1 MADCDG
7 LATLATGENNMEKR
21 QLGATGQELSV
32 IGFGGIAVMNEEPEE
47 AARLVAQ
54 AISRGIT
61 YFDVAPG
68 YGNAEERL
76 GPALKPY
83 RDKVFLAGKTGERLA
98 HEAEAELH
106 RTLER
111 LQTDHLD
118 VYQFH
123 GVPSLEEAD
132 KILGPGGA
140 LETFVAA
147 RDQGLIRH
155 IGFSA
160 HSQEAAVR
168 LLDAFPFDS
177 MLLPINTACWSVGGF
192 GPEAVEKAVEK
203 GTGILALKSLAKRPV
218 AEGEVKRWPKC
229 WYVPVDT
236 VPEAMECLAFTLGQ
250 PVTAALPPGHADLV
264 WLACDALD
272 ALTDRAADT
281 VHEMPKD
288 AAPIFNSGGR
298 A

>member
-1 MADCDG
+1 
-7 LATLATGENNMEKR
+7 MEKR
-21 QLGATGQELSV
+21 SLGSTGRELSV

-47 AARLVAQ
+47 AARLVTQ
-54 AISRGIT
+54 AIGRGIT
-61 YFDVAPG
+61 YFDVAPS

-83 RDKVFLAGKTGERLA
+83 RDQVFLAGKTGQRQA
-98 HEAEAELH
+98 GEAEAELH

-123 GVPSLEEAD
+123 GVSSLEEAE
-132 KILGPGGA
+132 KILAPGGA

-168 LLDAFPFDS
+168 LLEAFPFDS
-177 MLLPINTACWSVGGF
+177 MLLPLNTACWHVGGF
-192 GPEAVEKAVEK
+192 GPAVVEKAVEK

-218 AEGEVKRWPKC
+218 AEGEVKKWPKC

-236 VPEAMECLAFTLGQ
+236 IPEAIECLAFTLGQ

-264 WLACDALD
+264 WLACDALE
-272 ALTDRAADT
+272 ALADRAPDADPT
-281 VHEMPKD
+281 MPID
-288 AAPIFNSGGR
+288 AAPIFNATGR

>member
-1 MADCDG
+1 
-7 LATLATGENNMEKR
+7 MEKR
-21 QLGATGQELSV
+21 PLGSTGRELSV
-32 IGFGGIAVMNEEPEE
+32 IGFGGIAVMNEEPDE
-47 AARLVAQ
+47 AARLVTQ
-54 AISRGIT
+54 AIARGIT
-61 YFDVAPG
+61 YFDVAPS

-83 RDKVFLAGKTGERLA
+83 RDQVFLAGKTGQRQA
-98 HEAEAELH
+98 DKAEEELH

-123 GVPSLEEAD
+123 GVSSLEEAD
-132 KILGPGGA
+132 NILAPGGA

-160 HSQEAAVR
+160 HSQEGAVR

-177 MLLPINTACWSVGGF
+177 MLLPLNTACWNVGGF
-192 GPEAVEKAVEK
+192 GSAAVEKAVEK

-218 AEGEVKRWPKC
+218 AEGEVKKWPKC

-236 VPEAMECLAFTLGQ
+236 IPEAMECLAFTLGQ

-264 WLACDALD
+264 WLACDALE
-272 ALTDRAADT
+272 ALADRAPDAEST
-281 VHEMPKD
+281 MPID
-288 AAPIFNSGGR
+288 AAPIFNSAGR

>member
-1 MADCDG
+1 
-7 LATLATGENNMEKR
+7 MEKR
-21 QLGATGQELSV
+21 PLGATGRELSV
-32 IGFGGIAVMNEEPEE
+32 IGCGGIAVMNEEPEE
-47 AARLVAQ
+47 AARLVTQ
-54 AISRGIT
+54 AIDRGIT
-61 YFDVAPG
+61 YFDVAPS

-76 GPALKPY
+76 GPALKPS
-83 RDKVFLAGKTGERLA
+83 RNQVFLAGKTGQRLA
-98 HEAEAELH
+98 DDAEAELH

-123 GVPSLEEAD
+123 GVSSLEDAD
-132 KILGPGGA
+132 KILAPGGA

-147 RDQGLIRH
+147 RDQGLIRN

-160 HSQEAAVR
+160 HSQDAAVR

-177 MLLPINTACWSVGGF
+177 MLLPLNSACWNVGGF

-218 AEGEVKRWPKC
+218 AEGEVKKWPKC

-236 VPEAMECLAFTLGQ
+236 IPEAMECLAFTLDQ

-264 WLACDALD
+264 WLACDALE
-272 ALTDRAADT
+272 ALANRAPGADLT
-281 VHEMPKD
+281 MPVD
-288 AAPIFNSGGR
+288 AAPIFNSAGR

>member
-1 MADCDG
+1 
-7 LATLATGENNMEKR
+7 MEKR
-21 QLGATGQELSV
+21 SLGSTGRELSV

-47 AARLVAQ
+47 AARLVTQ

-61 YFDVAPG
+61 YFDVAPS

-83 RDKVFLAGKTGERLA
+83 RDQVFLAGKTSQRQAG
-98 HEAEAELH
+98 EAEAELH

-111 LQTDHLD
+111 LQTNHLD

-123 GVPSLEEAD
+123 GVSSLEEAE
-132 KILGPGGA
+132 KILAPGGA

-168 LLDAFPFDS
+168 LLEAFPFDS
-177 MLLPINTACWSVGGF
+177 MLLPLNTACWNVGGF
-192 GPEAVEKAVEK
+192 GPAVVEKAVEK

-218 AEGEVKRWPKC
+218 AEGEVKKWPKC

-236 VPEAMECLAFTLGQ
+236 IPEAIECLAFTLGQ

-264 WLACDALD
+264 WLACDALE
-272 ALTDRAADT
+272 ALADRAPDADPT
-281 VHEMPKD
+281 MPTD
-288 AAPIFNSGGR
+288 AAPIFNATGR